1 MPVTTVVVSAALE
14 GAGISAAKGLASS
27 IAGGA
32 GKSLW
37 ARFIGNRAAEGV
49 VAMSVVRAIDES
61 TPGADQ
67 RPEAWWSRAGQRLI
81 KPFLDKQVAG
91 SVVAAV
97 IASPEDGEA
106 IRGTLL
112 AALEAAGHS
121 LDELA
126 RSLEFDAECFLDV
139 IPAILLDELITA
151 AAEPGSPL
159 MEQATLASLRQVA
172 DRLTIKPTAVPPAPL
187 AALVELVSDT
197 GLPTVAELD
206 PYRLGTTPS
215 LFGNVGTYGES
226 DPYVARTRDYDL
238 AAGLADAAEHPR
250 MVLVVGASKAGKTRS
265 AFEAIREHLP
275 TARVLF
281 PRPGTVRQLVEHP
294 QLANFSGETIVVWL
308 DDLDRYVIHADP
320 LTPALLSQLI
330 GRFDQVVVLAT
341 LRQEQREMLR
351 QGGELNRDTRA
362 LLDHATVIDLQ
373 PLTRDD
379 PHESAAADLA
389 YPGQDLTFGLAARL
403 AGAPELLKRYDDAR
417 HADPLRHAV
426 MRVAIDWVRV
436 GRPDPVPEATL
447 VRLPIDAFQA
457 DRPDLDA
464 TEQQAGEALTVARNP
479 PDGSGRVAALVTE
492 RLPDG
497 TRAYRPFD
505 YLVAA
510 DDGQGHAPRP
520 IPASL
525 WNKALHDASPEIALA
540 ISLTAF
546 QRGNITAAVRASE
559 QAAVAG
565 NVNAMFSLGVLLAD
579 HQDPPKLAAAR
590 HWYEKAAAAGNTN
603 AMVNLGVLLAERSE
617 PPDLAAARGWYEKAA
632 AADDADAMFN
642 LGVLYSDLQDPPKL
656 AAARHWY
663 EKAAAAGNTNAMVN
677 LGVLLAEDGDFVGA
691 RSRYE
696 KAAAAGHIEAV
707 LNLGMLLADNQDP
720 PDRAGARAWFEQ
732 AAGTGHTYAMVRLG
746 RLGEQSDPPDFLAA
760 KFWYEKAAKAGDIR
774 GMNSLAVLLA
784 TCWDPPDLDAARH
797 WHEQAAAEG
806 DIDAMNHLGDL
817 YAQVAKPPNIAAARS
832 WYEKAAEAG
841 HVDAMNSLGVLLATK
856 PTPDLVAARQWY
868 ERAATEGNSDAMVNL
883 GFLLSERWEPRDL
896 PGARTWYEKAAEK
909 GHGGAM
915 FNLGFLLSE
924 RWEPRDL
931 PGARTW
937 YEKAAEAGDVD
948 AMSNLGV
955 LLTDQWEPPDLP
967 AARHWLERAAES
979 GKIQAMKALVVMLAT
994 RWDPPDRV
1002 AANYWARKVA
1012 SAGETIE

>member
-1 MPVTTVVVSAALE
+1 
-14 GAGISAAKGLASS
+14 
-27 IAGGA
+27 
-32 GKSLW
+32 
-37 ARFIGNRAAEGV
+37 
-49 VAMSVVRAIDES
+49 MSVVRAIDES

-447 VRLPIDAFQA
+447 VRLAIDAFQA

-579 HQDPPKLAAAR
+579 H
-590 HWYEKAAAAGNTN
+590 
-603 AMVNLGVLLAERSE
+603 
-617 PPDLAAARGWYEKAA
+617 
-632 AADDADAMFN
+632 
-642 LGVLYSDLQDPPKL
+642 QDPPKL